1 MATSTR
7 KNLVKEATATTG
19 TGTLTLTALTGWAR
33 FADAY
38 TVGQVVPYAIEN
50 GTNKEVGL
58 GTVGAS
64 NTLARTTVLATL
76 VGGVYDDTSPTAI
89 TLAGE
94 STIFS
99 GPLAELFDA
108 SEITFT
114 PTGSLS
120 STDVQAALAELDSE
134 KQPLDAELTA
144 IAGLTSAA
152 NKGIQFTGSGA
163 AATFDLTTAGK
174 ALLDDADAT
183 AQRATLGLG
192 GAATQN
198 IGTSGANVPLLS
210 GVNVWSGNQTIEI
223 DGTVISS
230 VAAYGSSVFPI
241 LRGQRARGTIASPT
255 AIQTGD
261 AIYYSQAVGY
271 NGSGFVFNAGTIV
284 CSATENWTS
293 GANGTQWVISTI
305 DVGASAGTNKA
316 TIKHGL
322 FMANATG
329 GDKGV
334 GTINATAV
342 YDDNVLLT
350 CYVLEAELTGQ
361 VALTKWDGYTLDLEL
376 PEEPEQVEER
386 PVTQKVMRRQR
397 VREGDR
403 VVERQVLVDEPV
415 YDELL
420 VVDESGKPV
429 LHGGSPAVERVQR
442 TERVVTRPAQP
453 ARTEVRTHEPAR
465 RFAARAAMMLDPR
478 QYGDFWKTQGHLP
491 SMPSPDEW
499 EAAGHKL
506 ATGDL
511 IQRLWETV
519 EVQAAHIDQ
528 LLARIEALEGA

>member
-1 MATSTR
+1 MAASTR

-19 TGTLTLTALTGWAR
+19 TGTLTLAALTGWAR

-50 GTNKEVGL
+50 GANKEVGL

-99 GPLAELFDA
+99 GPLVELFDA
-108 SEITFT
+108 SETAFT

-120 STDVQAALAELDSE
+120 STDVQAALAELDGE

-144 IAGLTSAA
+144 LAGLTSAA
-152 NKGIQFTGSGA
+152 DKLPYFTGPGS
-163 AATFDLTTAGK
+163 AATADFTAAGR
-174 ALLDDADAT
+174 ALVDDADAA
-183 AQRATLGLG
+183 AQRTTLGLG
-192 GAATQN
+192 TAALKDT
-198 IGTSGANVPLLS
+198 GTSGDTVPVCNQNLTLGTTGLTIGD
-210 GVNVWSGNQTIEI
+210 GVTTTTVLGI
-223 DGTVISS
+223 DGPAGVE
-230 VAAYGSSVFPI
+230 
-241 LRGQRARGTIASPT
+241 RR
-255 AIQTGD
+255 IQWRTGGVPRF
-261 AIYYSQAVGY
+261 A
-271 NGSGFVFNAGTIV
+271 
-284 CSATENWTS
+284 
-293 GANGTQWVISTI
+293 
-305 DVGASAGTNKA
+305 A
-316 TIKHGL
+316 TITNAVESGSNVGSDWAL
-322 FMANATG
+322 YSLSDAGSYLATG
-329 GDKGV
+329 LRVQRSDCAAQLGFPTGGYKGV
-334 GTINATAV
+334 GTLNAQAV
-342 YDDNVLLT
+342 YDDNTLLT
-350 CYVLEAELTGQ
+350 CYVPEAYTQGTVTLD
-361 VALTKWDGYTLDLEL
+361 KWDAMVPDRVIPAREAQVEKRQATRQVQVKRRRYDAANARMVEEIVTE
-376 PEEPEQVEER
+376 EEPIFDVV
-386 PVTQKVMRRQR
+386 PVVDPQGNL
-397 VREGDR
+397 VREKGQPVFDR
-403 VVERQVLVDEPV
+403 VPRMVEVEVASAVPETV
-415 YDELL
+415 
-420 VVDESGKPV
+420 ES
-429 LHGGSPAVERVQR
+429 RV
-442 TERVVTRPAQP
+442 
-453 ARTEVRTHEPAR
+453 HEPAR